1 MNVSDIIYM
10 NARKYPT
17 KEAIVFK
24 DKRYNYKELDELSN
38 QFANALIDIGLKKGD
53 KVAMMLKNSEFFPI
67 VYFGIIKAGAVVVP
81 INISLLNNEV
91 QFILN
96 NCEAKA
102 FVVGEEFVTVL
113 NGISQQLFT
122 IEHFICM
129 GTDIPP
135 KTLNLS
141 DMIKK
146 QNNNAPAIK
155 ITEEDCCEILYTS
168 GTTGTPRG
176 AVFKHKNVIWT
187 IIHTGCLSH
196 RIDLHSRTLNMMP
209 LFHSAPLH
217 LYFLGTIY
225 MGGTN
230 IILDAFDPQRFL
242 ETIQKERT
250 TLFFGPAVVYLTCAK
265 LFDLSKYD
273 LSSMEMFV
281 VGGSPISA
289 DDINL
294 ILDSFSLRG
303 KNKLQQVYGFTE
315 GGPTGVPLRPDEIES
330 KPASIGKAG
339 LTSTEIRIVND
350 WGDTVPTGVVGE
362 IVVRSESIMVEY
374 YKDPVKTK
382 DSFYDDWFRT
392 GDLAWYD
399 EEGYMYFADRSKD
412 MIISGG
418 QNVYSK
424 EVEDVL
430 MQHPAVM
437 MAAVIGVPDPDWGES
452 VKGVVSLKPNCAAS
466 EKELIEF
473 CIIRLAKF
481 KCPRIIQIVNEIP
494 HNPAGKII
502 KPEIRRLYGHA
513 K

>member
-1 MNVSDIIYM
+1 MNVTDIMYM

-24 DKRYNYKELDELSN
+24 DRRYNYKEIDELSN
-38 QFANALIDIGLKKGD
+38 QFANALIELGIVKGD
-53 KVAMMLKNSEFFPI
+53 KVAMMLKNSEFFPV
-67 VYFGIIKAGAVVVP
+67 VYFGIIKAGAVAVP
-81 INISLLNNEV
+81 VNISLLKNEV
-91 QFILN
+91 QFILD

-102 FVVGEEFVTVL
+102 FVAGDEFSTIL
-113 NGISQQLFT
+113 NETSQQPFT
-122 IEHFICM
+122 VEHFIYM
-129 GTDIPP
+129 GTATLP
-135 KTLNLS
+135 KTFNFS
-141 DMIKK
+141 EIIKK
-146 QNNNAPAIK
+146 QNKNAPSIQIA
-155 ITEEDCCEILYTS
+155 ENDYCEILYTS

-176 AVFKHKNVIWT
+176 AVFKHKNVLWT

-196 RIDLHSRTLNMMP
+196 RIDLHTRTLNMMP

-217 LYFLGTIY
+217 LYFLGTLY

-230 IILDAFDPQRFL
+230 IILETFNPQTFL
-242 ETIQKERT
+242 ETIQKEKT

-281 VGGSPISA
+281 LGGSPISA

-315 GGPTGVPLRPDEIES
+315 GGPTGVPLRPNEIET

-339 LTSTEIRIVND
+339 LTSTEIRIVD
-350 WGDTVPTGVVGE
+350 SKGDTVPAGVVGE
-362 IVVRSESIMVEY
+362 IVARSESIMVEY
-374 YKDPVKTK
+374 YKDPVKTR
-382 DSFYDDWFRT
+382 DSFYGDWFRT

-399 EEGYMYFADRSKD
+399 EEGYIYFADRSKD

-430 MQHPAVM
+430 MQHPAIM

-452 VKGVVSLKPNCAAS
+452 VKGVVSLKPDCSAS

-473 CIIRLAKF
+473 CKNRLAKF

-494 HNPAGKII
+494 HNPAGKIV
-502 KPEIRRLYGHA
+502 KPEIRRLYGHI
-513 K
+513 

>member
-1 MNVSDIIYM
+1 MNVADIMYM
-10 NARKYPT
+10 NARKYPA

-24 DKRYNYKELDELSN
+24 DRRYNYKEIDELSN
-38 QFANALIDIGLKKGD
+38 QFANTLIELGLTKGD
-53 KVAMMLKNSEFFPI
+53 RVAMMLKNSEFFPI

-81 INISLLNNEV
+81 VNFSLLKNEV

-102 FVVGEEFVTVL
+102 FVTGEEFLTVL
-113 NGISQQLFT
+113 KGISQQLLT
-122 IEHFICM
+122 VEHLICI
-129 GTDIPP
+129 GEHTPSE
-135 KTLNLS
+135 TLNYYE
-141 DMIKK
+141 ITKK
-146 QNNNAPAIK
+146 QSKEAPYTK
-155 ITEEDCCEILYTS
+155 IDEEDLCEILYTS

-176 AVFKHKNVIWT
+176 AVFKHKNVLWT

-230 IILDAFDPQRFL
+230 VILDVFDPRVFL
-242 ETIQKERT
+242 ETIEKEKT

-265 LFDLSKYD
+265 SFDLSKYD
-273 LSSMEMFV
+273 FSTMEMFV
-281 VGGSPISA
+281 LGGSPISA
-289 DDINL
+289 EDINL
-294 ILDSFSLRG
+294 VLDSFSLRG

-315 GGPTGVPLRPDEIES
+315 GGPTGMPLRPDEIET

-339 LTSTEIRIVND
+339 LTSTELRIADSKGN
-350 WGDTVPTGVVGE
+350 TVPAGVVGE
-362 IVVRSESIMVEY
+362 IVVRSDSVMVEY
-374 YKDPVKTK
+374 YKDPEKTAA
-382 DSFYDDWFRT
+382 SFFDDWFRT

-399 EEGYMYFADRSKD
+399 EDGYIYFADRSKD

-424 EVEDVL
+424 EIEDIL

-437 MAAVIGVPDPDWGES
+437 MVAVIGVPDPDWGES
-452 VKGVVSLKPNCAAS
+452 VKGVVSLKAGCSSS
-466 EKELIEF
+466 EDELIEF
-473 CIIRLAKF
+473 CKTRLAKF

-494 HNPAGKII
+494 HNPAGKIV
-502 KPEIRRLYGHA
+502 KPEVRKLYGHE
-513 K
+513 